1 MTLMERAPVEFR
13 SSRKF
18 CGLALGGSLLFV
30 LFGTFLILAP
40 GASLAERIAGGSSFV
55 VFGCSAALYALEL
68 MRPVTRFWIDA
79 EGVHSRYPLA
89 AVSFDLPWSRLA
101 SAKSL
106 DFGGQPMLVL
116 IPIDADWGTD
126 AGSFVMRKV
135 NAANRALVGSW
146 MVVSPRLYGQKG
158 DAMLDAITRLHPAP
172 STPKG

>member
-18 CGLALGGSLLFV
+18 CGLALGGSLLIV
-30 LFGTFLILAP
+30 LLGAFLILAP
-40 GASLAERIAGGSSFV
+40 EKTPGQVIAGGLNIV
-55 VFGCSAALYALEL
+55 VFGGFAALYALEL

-79 EGVHSRYPLA
+79 EGVHSRHLLA
-89 AVSFDLPWSRLA
+89 AGSFDLPWSMLA

-116 IPIDADWGTD
+116 IPIDADWGMD

-135 NAANRALVGSW
+135 KAASRALVGSW
-146 MVVSPRLYGQKG
+146 MVLSPRLYGQKG
-158 DAMLDAITRLHPAP
+158 DAMLDAITRLQPA
-172 STPKG
+172 SSAPKG